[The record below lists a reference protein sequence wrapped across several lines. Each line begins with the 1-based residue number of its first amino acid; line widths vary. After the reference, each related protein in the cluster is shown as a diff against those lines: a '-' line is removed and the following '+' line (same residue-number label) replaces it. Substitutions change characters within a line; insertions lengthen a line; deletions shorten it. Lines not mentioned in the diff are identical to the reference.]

1 MDLTLQVVERWARQ
15 AGAILQTGFG
25 KRHTIDF
32 KSDYDLV
39 TEIDQQAED
48 FLFSQ
53 IRKHFPTHTIIGE
66 ENGEQ
71 AGNFDARWY
80 IDPVDGTTNYA
91 HGFPYFCVSLAF
103 VDEQGS
109 RLGVIYDPIHDECFT
124 AERGGGAFLNGER
137 MSVSSTKDMLQALM
151 VTGFS
156 HNQADTLERNL
167 RLFAELNRETQAIRR
182 FGSAALNMANVAA
195 GRLDG
200 YYELAVKPWDIAA
213 GALIARE
220 AGGLV
225 SRVDGEGDL
234 LNMPCSVAVTNPH
247 LHNTL
252 LAMVRED

>member
-1 MDLTLQVVERWARQ
+1 MELTLPLVERWARQ
-15 AGAILQTGFG
+15 AGEILRTGFG
-25 KRHTIDF
+25 KRHTIDY

-39 TEIDQQAED
+39 TEIDRQSED

-53 IRKHFPTHTIIGE
+53 IRQHFPTHATIGE

-71 AGNFDARWY
+71 SGNLDARWY

-103 VDEQGS
+103 VDEWGS
-109 RLGVIYDPIHDECFT
+109 RLGVIYDPIHDECFS

-137 MSVSSTKDMLQALM
+137 ISVSPTNDMQQALM

-156 HNQADTLERNL
+156 HNQADMLDRNL
-167 RLFAELNRETQAIRR
+167 RLFAELNMATQAMRR

-213 GALIARE
+213 GALIVRE
-220 AGGLV
+220 AGGMV
-225 SRVDGEGDL
+225 SRVNGEGDL
-234 LNMPCSVAVTNPH
+234 LTMPCNVAVTNPH
-247 LHNTL
+247 LHDAL

>member
-1 MDLTLQVVERWARQ
+1 MELTLPLVEQWARQ
-15 AGAILQTGFG
+15 AGEILRTGFG
-25 KRHTIDF
+25 KRHTIDY

-39 TEIDQQAED
+39 TEIDQQSED

-53 IRKHFPTHTIIGE
+53 IRENFPTHAIIGE

-71 AGNFDARWY
+71 AGNFNARWY

-109 RLGVIYDPIHDECFT
+109 RLGVIYDPIHDECFA

-137 MSVSSTKDMLQALM
+137 MSVSLTKDIQQALM

-156 HNQADTLERNL
+156 HNQADMLERNL
-167 RLFAELNRETQAIRR
+167 RLFAELNMATQAMRR

-213 GALIARE
+213 GVLIARE

-234 LNMPCSVAVTNPH
+234 LSTPCSVAVTNSH
-247 LHNTL
+247 LHNVL
-252 LAMVRED
+252 LAMVREE